1 MVIIIVASVLELG
14 PNARV
19 AWQAGLAPAGRV
31 PEAVQSGN
39 AAGPRVVSQT
49 WGQTTWVLALSS
61 TDTAR

>member
-1 MVIIIVASVLELG
+1 MAG
-14 PNARV
+14 
-19 AWQAGLAPAGRV
+19 WHGTQAGLAPAGRV

-49 WGQTTWVLALSS
+49 GQTTWVLALSS

>member
-1 MVIIIVASVLELG
+1 MVG
-14 PNARV
+14 
-19 AWQAGLAPAGRV
+19 WHGTQAGLAPAGRV